1 MSQMD
6 LLILPYEKKV
16 TASGD
21 VGDIGNFTSP
31 MKLFDYLAS
40 SKPIIA
46 SSLPVLNEVLEN
58 KKNCIFVN
66 SLNIFKWKLII
77 ERILLNDSQKI
88 IISRNNF
95 FLAKKILFSTNC
107 LNSSSIFLLLF
118 FVIPSVTNSRE
129 FFPVLSFKVLLIVYW
144 TPAL

>member
-1 MSQMD
+1 MSHMD

-46 SSLPVLNEVLEN
+46 SSLPVLNEVLVN
-58 KKNCIFVN
+58 KKIVF
-66 SLNIFKWKLII
+66 
-77 ERILLNDSQKI
+77 
-88 IISRNNF
+88 
-95 FLAKKILFSTNC
+95 
-107 LNSSSIFLLLF
+107 
-118 FVIPSVTNSRE
+118 
-129 FFPVLSFKVLLIVYW
+129 LLIV
-144 TPAL
+144 